1 MVHLNFNVHLVI
13 HICLQVTNFTASF
26 SDGRVFC
33 YLLHHYHPH
42 LLPLDAINNDT
53 SLTAAT
59 RSATQEDY
67 DGGDDELENG
77 WTKNFS
83 PSE

>member
-1 MVHLNFNVHLVI
+1 M
-13 HICLQVTNFTASF
+13 TNFTTSF

-42 LLPLDAINNDT
+42 LLPLAVINNET

-59 RSATQEDY
+59 QSAAEEDI
-67 DGGDDELENG
+67 DSPEEELVDG

-83 PSE
+83 PSK